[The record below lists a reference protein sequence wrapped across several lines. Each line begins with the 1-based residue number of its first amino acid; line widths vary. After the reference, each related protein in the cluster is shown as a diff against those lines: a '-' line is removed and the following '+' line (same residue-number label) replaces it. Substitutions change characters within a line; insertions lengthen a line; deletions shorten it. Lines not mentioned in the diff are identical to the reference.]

1 MSDTENKCLCDCLS
15 EEEKSSLSGM
25 SQCVKEYLETTVR
38 ASIKAALE
46 TALKHGCGCDCGE
59 PTDPTDPVDPT
70 DPTDP
75 TDPVAP
81 TYPGAG
87 ELLDTVMTSDAGNAE
102 FTPFASSL
110 YDVGG
115 YAIWKSFQSGT
126 TKDMTDC
133 WCSNAVAPQ
142 HIGVTMKGGK
152 YVITKV
158 ELVTRSSIPYPP
170 KEFNLKY
177 LDANGQWVDLTDHQY
192 NTVDKENMTL
202 TINVP
207 VDRRVPTSGIRAD
220 MHSVFSIPNVSTS
233 GYVVMGRMR
242 IYGMKVS

>member
-25 SQCVKEYLETTVR
+25 SQCVKEYLETTVS

-87 ELLDTVMTSDAGNAE
+87 ELLDTVMTSDAGNDE

-110 YDVGG
+110 YGVGG
-115 YAIWKSFQSGT
+115 YAAWKAFQPGT
-126 TKDMTDC
+126 TKDTVDC
-133 WCSNAVAPQ
+133 WASNGIVPQ
-142 HIGVTMKGGK
+142 HIGVTMKSGK

-202 TINVP
+202 TIDVP

-220 MHSVFSIPNVSTS
+220 IYSVFSIQAGITS
-233 GYVVMGRMR
+233 GYVIMGRMR
-242 IYGMKVS
+242 IYGMKVA

>member
-1 MSDTENKCLCDCLS
+1 MSDTENKCLCNCLS
-15 EEEKSSLSGM
+15 EEEKSSLSGT
-25 SQCVKEYLETTVR
+25 SQCVKEYLS
-38 ASIKAALE
+38 ASIKALLE
-46 TALKHGCGCDCGE
+46 TAIKYGCGCDCGG
-59 PTDPTDPVDPT
+59 PVDPT

-75 TDPVAP
+75 PDPTDP

-110 YDVGG
+110 YGVGG
-115 YAIWKSFQSGT
+115 YAVWKAFQPGT
-126 TKDMTDC
+126 TKDNTDC
-133 WCSNAVAPQ
+133 WGSNGVSPQ

-158 ELVTRSSIPYPP
+158 ELVTRSSIPFPP

-177 LDANGQWVDLTDHQY
+177 LDASGKWVDLTDHQY

-220 MHSVFSIPNVSTS
+220 IYSVFSTTGLATS
-233 GYVVMGRMR
+233 GYVNMGRMR
-242 IYGMKVS
+242 IYGMKVA